1 MTNVMKTMLISNVT
15 IADSKKDS
23 VTGDVFIENGEII
36 EVAASINKVTD
47 IRIDATGK
55 NWIVV
60 PGFIDVH
67 IHGSSGFDVMDST
80 PEALNGL
87 ASALPREG
95 TTSFLATTMTQS
107 EEAISEALVNA
118 SLFNADKMQAEMLG
132 VHLEGPFISAIRAGA
147 QPIEHITTP
156 SFSLFEKWQALSGN
170 RIKIVTVAPEVEDG
184 LAFVEEVTASGVI
197 ASLGHTDA
205 TSDVVRSAVE
215 VGASHVTHLYNQ
227 MSLFHHR
234 EPGVVGAAFL
244 EDSLTVEII
253 VDLIHSHPKSVELAF
268 RQKASNRIILITDAM
283 RAKGLPPG
291 TYDLGGQAVEVT
303 HKDAR
308 LADGTLAGS
317 ILTMEN
323 AAKNMKSITNCT
335 LSELVAMT
343 STNAADQ
350 LGLSHKG
357 RIEPGKDAD
366 ITIIDGDWNVQM
378 TICKGNIAYAKEV
391 IE

>member
-1 MTNVMKTMLISNVT
+1 MKTLLISNIT
-15 IADSKKDS
+15 ITDPKKDS
-23 VTGDVFIENGEII
+23 ISGDIYIENGEII
-36 EVAASINKVTD
+36 EVATAINKVAD

-55 NWIVV
+55 DWIVV

-67 IHGSSGFDVMDST
+67 IHGSSGFDVMDAT

-107 EEAISEALVNA
+107 DEAIAGALHNA
-118 SLFNADKMQAEMLG
+118 SSFNADERQAEMVG
-132 VHLEGPFISAIRAGA
+132 VHLEGPFISSIRAGA
-147 QPIEHITTP
+147 QPIEHIKTP
-156 SFSLFEKWQALSGN
+156 SFDIFEQWQELSGN
-170 RIKIVTVAPEVEDG
+170 RIKIVTIAPEVENG
-184 LAFVEEVTASGVI
+184 LVFIEELTASGVI

-215 VGASHVTHLYNQ
+215 VGATHVTHLYNQ
-227 MSLFHHR
+227 MSPFHHR

-244 EDSLTVEII
+244 EDSMTVEII
-253 VDLIHSHPKSVELAF
+253 VDCIHSHPKSVELAY
-268 RQKASNRIILITDAM
+268 RQKGPNRIILITDAM

-291 TYDLGGQAVEVT
+291 TYDLGGQDVEVT
-303 HKDAR
+303 NKDAR
-308 LADGTLAGS
+308 LPDGTLAGS

-335 LSELVAMT
+335 LAELVAMT

-350 LGLSHKG
+350 LGLSNKG

-366 ITIIDGDWNVQM
+366 LTIIDGDWNVQM
-378 TICKGNIAYAKEV
+378 TICRGNIAYTKEV
-391 IE
+391 MG

>member
-1 MTNVMKTMLISNVT
+1 MKTLLISNIT
-15 IADSKKDS
+15 IADPKKDS
-23 VTGDVFIENGEII
+23 ISGDIYIENGEII
-36 EVAASINKVTD
+36 EVATAINKVAD

-55 NWIVV
+55 DWIVV

-67 IHGSSGFDVMDST
+67 IHGSSGFDVMDAT

-107 EEAISEALVNA
+107 DEAIAGALHNA
-118 SLFNADKMQAEMLG
+118 SLFNADEMQAEMVG
-132 VHLEGPFISAIRAGA
+132 VHLEGPFISSIRAGA
-147 QPIEHITTP
+147 QPVEHIKTP
-156 SFSLFEKWQALSGN
+156 SFDIFEQWQELSGN
-170 RIKIVTVAPEVEDG
+170 RIKIVTIAPEVENG
-184 LAFVEEVTASGVI
+184 LVFIEELTASGVI

-215 VGASHVTHLYNQ
+215 VGATHVTHLYNQ
-227 MSLFHHR
+227 MSPFHHR

-244 EDSLTVEII
+244 EDSMTVEII
-253 VDLIHSHPKSVELAF
+253 VDCIHSHPKSVELAY
-268 RQKASNRIILITDAM
+268 RQKGSNRIILITDAM

-291 TYDLGGQAVEVT
+291 TYDLGGQDVEVT
-303 HKDAR
+303 NKDAR
-308 LADGTLAGS
+308 LPDGTLAGS

-335 LSELVAMT
+335 LAELVAMT

-350 LGLSHKG
+350 LGLSNKG

-366 ITIIDGDWNVQM
+366 LTIVDEDWNVQM
-378 TICKGNIAYAKEV
+378 TICRGNIAYTKEV
-391 IE
+391 MG

>member
-1 MTNVMKTMLISNVT
+1 MMKTLLISNIT
-15 IADSKKDS
+15 ITDPKKDS
-23 VTGDVFIENGEII
+23 ISGDIYIENGEII
-36 EVAASINKVTD
+36 EVATAINKVAD

-55 NWIVV
+55 DWIVV

-67 IHGSSGFDVMDST
+67 IHGSSGFDVMDAT

-107 EEAISEALVNA
+107 DEAIAGALHNA
-118 SLFNADKMQAEMLG
+118 SSFNADERQAEMVG
-132 VHLEGPFISAIRAGA
+132 VHLEGPFISSIRAGA
-147 QPIEHITTP
+147 QPIEHIKTP
-156 SFSLFEKWQALSGN
+156 SFDIFEQWQELSGN
-170 RIKIVTVAPEVEDG
+170 RIKIVTIAPEVENG
-184 LAFVEEVTASGVI
+184 LVFIEELTASGVI

-215 VGASHVTHLYNQ
+215 VGATHVTHLYNQ
-227 MSLFHHR
+227 MSPFHHR

-244 EDSLTVEII
+244 EDSMTVEII
-253 VDLIHSHPKSVELAF
+253 VDCIHSHPKSVELAY
-268 RQKASNRIILITDAM
+268 RQKGPNRIILITDAM

-291 TYDLGGQAVEVT
+291 TYDLGGQDVEVT
-303 HKDAR
+303 NKDAR
-308 LADGTLAGS
+308 LPDGTLAGS

-335 LSELVAMT
+335 LAELVAMT

-350 LGLSHKG
+350 LGLSNKG

-366 ITIIDGDWNVQM
+366 LTIIDGDWNVQM
-378 TICKGNIAYAKEV
+378 TICRGNIAYTKEV
-391 IE
+391 MG

>member
-1 MTNVMKTMLISNVT
+1 MKTMLISNVT